1 MIRIV
6 FVLIFFNI
14 YSIRSHISKGL
25 PVINTLFQ
33 ANKMASKKGIIIT
46 AIILAAITAASF
58 LFWIIPQENPSTL
71 VVSDYEN
78 YLDGVKKIHQV
89 LRETIETEF
98 QNLLDG
104 KTSPDDY
111 IAITE
116 VTSSQ
121 VTGQI
126 SEFVTSKP
134 PKEWQDSYID
144 YMEAL
149 KKFNSY
155 IVETKV
161 AANMLKDGQI
171 DTETMQ
177 KIESL
182 KSEVQELI
190 NKSDKSRP

>member
-1 MIRIV
+1 
-6 FVLIFFNI
+6 
-14 YSIRSHISKGL
+14 
-25 PVINTLFQ
+25 
-33 ANKMASKKGIIIT
+33 MASKKGIIVT
-46 AIILAAITAASF
+46 VIILVAITAASF

-71 VVSDYEN
+71 MVSDYAN
-78 YLDGVKKIHQV
+78 YLDGVKKIHEV
-89 LRETIETEF
+89 LQESIETEF

-104 KTSPDDY
+104 KTSPEEY

-116 VTSSQ
+116 VTTSQ
-121 VTGQI
+121 VTVQI

-134 PKEWQDSYID
+134 PEEWQDSYIS

-161 AANMLKDGQI
+161 VANMLKEGQI
-171 DTETMQ
+171 DTEVIQ

-182 KSEVQELI
+182 RLESQELI
-190 NKSDKSRP
+190 NKSDELRP

>member
-1 MIRIV
+1 
-6 FVLIFFNI
+6 
-14 YSIRSHISKGL
+14 
-25 PVINTLFQ
+25 
-33 ANKMASKKGIIIT
+33 MASKKGVIIT
-46 AIILAAITAASF
+46 VIILVAITAVSF
-58 LFWIIPQENPSTL
+58 LFWVIPQNNPTTL

-89 LRETIETEF
+89 LRESIETEF

-104 KTSPDDY
+104 KTSPTDF
-111 IAITE
+111 IKITE
-116 VTSSQ
+116 VTSTQ

-134 PKEWQDSYID
+134 PKEWQDSYIS

-171 DTETMQ
+171 SEEILQ
-177 KIESL
+177 KIEQL
-182 KSEVQELI
+182 KSESQELVK
-190 NKSDKSRP
+190 KSDESRP

>member
-1 MIRIV
+1 
-6 FVLIFFNI
+6 
-14 YSIRSHISKGL
+14 
-25 PVINTLFQ
+25 
-33 ANKMASKKGIIIT
+33 MASKKGIIVT
-46 AIILAAITAASF
+46 VIILVAITAASF

-71 VVSDYEN
+71 MVSDYAN
-78 YLDGVKKIHQV
+78 YLDGVKKIHEV
-89 LRETIETEF
+89 LQESIEIEF

-104 KTSPDDY
+104 KTSPEEY
-111 IAITE
+111 IVITE

-121 VTGQI
+121 VTLQI

-134 PKEWQDSYID
+134 PKEWQDSYIS

-161 AANMLKDGQI
+161 AANMLKEGQI
-171 DTETMQ
+171 DTEVIQ

-182 KSEVQELI
+182 RLESQELI
-190 NKSDKSRP
+190 NKSNELRP

>member
-1 MIRIV
+1 
-6 FVLIFFNI
+6 
-14 YSIRSHISKGL
+14 
-25 PVINTLFQ
+25 
-33 ANKMASKKGIIIT
+33 MASKKGIIVT
-46 AIILAAITAASF
+46 VIILVAITAASF

-71 VVSDYEN
+71 MVSDYAN
-78 YLDGVKKIHQV
+78 YLEGVKKIHEV
-89 LRETIETEF
+89 LQESIETEF

-104 KTSPDDY
+104 KTSPEEY

-116 VTSSQ
+116 VTTSQ
-121 VTGQI
+121 VTIQI

-134 PKEWQDSYID
+134 PEEWQDSYIS

-161 AANMLKDGQI
+161 AANMLKEGQI
-171 DTETMQ
+171 DTEVIQ

-182 KSEVQELI
+182 RLESQELI
-190 NKSDKSRP
+190 NKSNELRP

>member
-1 MIRIV
+1 M
-6 FVLIFFNI
+6 
-14 YSIRSHISKGL
+14 
-25 PVINTLFQ
+25 
-33 ANKMASKKGIIIT
+33 
-46 AIILAAITAASF
+46 AITAASF

-71 VVSDYEN
+71 MVSDYAN
-78 YLDGVKKIHQV
+78 YLDGVKKIHVV
-89 LRETIETEF
+89 LQESIETEF

-104 KTSPDDY
+104 KTSPEEY

-116 VTSSQ
+116 VTTSQ
-121 VTGQI
+121 VTVQI

-134 PKEWQDSYID
+134 PEEWQDSYIS

-161 AANMLKDGQI
+161 AANMLKEGQI
-171 DTETMQ
+171 DTEVIQ

-182 KSEVQELI
+182 RLESQELI
-190 NKSDKSRP
+190 NKSNELRP

>member
-1 MIRIV
+1 
-6 FVLIFFNI
+6 
-14 YSIRSHISKGL
+14 
-25 PVINTLFQ
+25 
-33 ANKMASKKGIIIT
+33 MASKKGIAIT
-46 AIILAAITAASF
+46 VIILVAITAASF
-58 LFWIIPQENPSTL
+58 LFWVIPQENPSTL

-78 YLDGVKKIHQV
+78 YLEGVKKIHEV
-89 LRETIETEF
+89 LQESIETEF

-121 VTGQI
+121 VTVQI

-134 PKEWQDSYID
+134 PEEWQNSYIS
-144 YMEAL
+144 YMESL

-161 AANMLKDGQI
+161 VANMLKEGQI
-171 DTETMQ
+171 DTEIIQ

-182 KSEVQELI
+182 RSEYQELI
-190 NKSDKSRP
+190 NKSNELRP

>member
-1 MIRIV
+1 
-6 FVLIFFNI
+6 
-14 YSIRSHISKGL
+14 
-25 PVINTLFQ
+25 
-33 ANKMASKKGIIIT
+33 MASKKGIIIT
-46 AIILAAITAASF
+46 GIILVGITAASF
-58 LFWIIPQENPSTL
+58 LFWVIPPENPSTL

-78 YLDGVKKIHQV
+78 YLNGVKKIHEV
-89 LRETIETEF
+89 LQESIEIEF

-104 KTSPDDY
+104 KISPNEY

-121 VTGQI
+121 VTVQI

-134 PKEWQDSYID
+134 PEEWQNSYIS

-161 AANMLKDGQI
+161 AANMLKEGQI
-171 DTETMQ
+171 DTEIIQ

-182 KSEVQELI
+182 RLESQELI
-190 NKSDKSRP
+190 NKSNELRP

>member
-1 MIRIV
+1 
-6 FVLIFFNI
+6 
-14 YSIRSHISKGL
+14 
-25 PVINTLFQ
+25 
-33 ANKMASKKGIIIT
+33 MASKKGIIVT
-46 AIILAAITAASF
+46 VIILVAITAASF

-71 VVSDYEN
+71 IVSDYAN
-78 YLDGVKKIHQV
+78 YLDGVKKIHEV
-89 LRETIETEF
+89 LQESIETEF

-104 KTSPDDY
+104 KTSPEEY

-116 VTSSQ
+116 VTTSQ
-121 VTGQI
+121 VTVQI

-134 PKEWQDSYID
+134 PEEWQDSYIS

-161 AANMLKDGQI
+161 AANMLKEGQI
-171 DTETMQ
+171 DTEVIQ

-182 KSEVQELI
+182 RLESQELI
-190 NKSDKSRP
+190 NKSDELRP

>member
-1 MIRIV
+1 
-6 FVLIFFNI
+6 
-14 YSIRSHISKGL
+14 
-25 PVINTLFQ
+25 
-33 ANKMASKKGIIIT
+33 MASKKGIIVT
-46 AIILAAITAASF
+46 GIILVAITAASF

-71 VVSDYEN
+71 VVSDYAN
-78 YLDGVKKIHQV
+78 YLDGVKKIHEV
-89 LRETIETEF
+89 LQESIETEF

-104 KTSPDDY
+104 KTSPEEY

-116 VTSSQ
+116 VTTSQ
-121 VTGQI
+121 VTVQI

-134 PKEWQDSYID
+134 PEEWQDSYIS

-161 AANMLKDGQI
+161 AANMLKEGQI
-171 DTETMQ
+171 DTEVIQ

-182 KSEVQELI
+182 RLESQELI
-190 NKSDKSRP
+190 NKSNELRP

>member
-1 MIRIV
+1 
-6 FVLIFFNI
+6 L
-14 YSIRSHISKGL
+14 
-25 PVINTLFQ
+25 
-33 ANKMASKKGIIIT
+33 ASKKGIIVT
-46 AIILAAITAASF
+46 VIILVAITSASF

-71 VVSDYEN
+71 MVSDYAN
-78 YLDGVKKIHQV
+78 YLDGVKKIHEV
-89 LRETIETEF
+89 LQESIETEF

-121 VTGQI
+121 VTVQI

-134 PKEWQDSYID
+134 PEEWQDSYIS

-161 AANMLKDGQI
+161 AANMLKEGQI
-171 DTETMQ
+171 DTEIIQ

-182 KSEVQELI
+182 RLESQELI
-190 NKSDKSRP
+190 NKSNELRP

>member
-1 MIRIV
+1 
-6 FVLIFFNI
+6 
-14 YSIRSHISKGL
+14 
-25 PVINTLFQ
+25 
-33 ANKMASKKGIIIT
+33 MASKKGIVIT
-46 AIILAAITAASF
+46 AIILAVITAASF
-58 LFWIIPQENPSTL
+58 LFWVIPQENPSTL
-71 VVSDYEN
+71 EVSDYKN
-78 YLDGVKKIHQV
+78 YLDGVKKIHEV
-89 LRETIETEF
+89 LQESIETEF
-98 QNLLDG
+98 QNLLVG

-134 PKEWQDSYID
+134 PEEWQDSYIS

-155 IVETKV
+155 VIETKV
-161 AANMLKDGQI
+161 AANMLKENQ
-171 DTETMQ
+171 TNAETIQ

-182 KSEVQELI
+182 RSEYKELI
-190 NKSDKSRP
+190 NKSDELRP